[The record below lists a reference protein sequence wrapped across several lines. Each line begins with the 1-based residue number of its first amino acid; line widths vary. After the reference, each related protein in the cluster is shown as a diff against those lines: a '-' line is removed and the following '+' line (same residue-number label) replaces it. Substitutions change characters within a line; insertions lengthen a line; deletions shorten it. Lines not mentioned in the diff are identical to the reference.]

1 MKTALLI
8 TESSVYTNPKGE
20 LIVRGGGEMGMH
32 ILAKQ
37 LLKIGVKPF
46 VFAISEYPDQKS
58 EETIDGVF
66 YQRFNVKSRTSF
78 ALIAYLRAALKESRK
93 VDFVFLNQFVPHLLL
108 PFLRVI
114 KKIAIVH
121 DVYGSLKFWVRQF
134 GFFKGFAG
142 YLIERL
148 QLRNDK
154 KHADGIMV
162 VSDYG
167 RMQVAKF
174 LGTEILNKTVVNPW
188 PIEPICKSV
197 SASEQLTKENFVLF
211 VGRFV
216 DYKNPEHALLALKK
230 IKDVYPNFRLK
241 MVISR
246 QDQGLFEKFDQLRK
260 SLELSNADVELILD
274 CSYQQLVRLY
284 SSAKLLLHPSHVEGL
299 GLVCIEALACGTPVV
314 AYDLPAYKSFL
325 IHGKNAQL
333 ARVGDVDAFSSGAL
347 SILDDYG
354 TYFLHCGLPQNFSEN
369 AFQKGLCAML
379 FD

>member
-8 TESSVYTNPKGE
+8 TESSVYTNPRGE

-78 ALIAYLRAALKESRK
+78 ALISYLRSALKESRK

-108 PFLRVI
+108 PFLRSI
-114 KKIAIVH
+114 KKVAIVH
-121 DVYGSLKFWVRQF
+121 DVYGSLRFWVRQF

-142 YLIERL
+142 YLIERV
-148 QLRNDK
+148 QLRNDR
-154 KHADGIMV
+154 KHADVIMV

-174 LGTEILNKTVVNPW
+174 LGSEILSKTVVNSW
-188 PIEPICKSV
+188 PIGPMYREV
-197 SASEQLTKENFVLF
+197 LAAEQLTKKNFALF

-216 DYKNPEHALLALKK
+216 DYKNPEHALLALEK
-230 IKDVYPNFRLK
+230 IKAVYPDFRLK

-246 QDQGLFEKFDQLRK
+246 QDRGLFEKFDRLRK
-260 SLELSNADVELILD
+260 TLKLSNDDVELILD
-274 CSYQQLVRLY
+274 CSYPRLLHLY
-284 SSAKLLLHPSHVEGL
+284 AGAKLLLHPSHVEGL
-299 GLVCIEALACGTPVV
+299 GIVCIEALACKTPVV

-325 IHGKNAQL
+325 VHGKNAQL
-333 ARVGDVDAFSSGAL
+333 AYVGDVGAFCKGAL
-347 SILDDYG
+347 AILDDYES
-354 TYFLHCGLPQNFSEN
+354 YFDNCCLPQNFSEKG
-369 AFQKGLCAML
+369 FQKGLCEML
-379 FD
+379 FG

>member
-8 TESSVYTNPKGE
+8 TESSVYTNHKGE

-37 LLKIGVKPF
+37 LLKVGVKPF

-66 YQRFNVKSRTSF
+66 YRRFNVKSRTSF
-78 ALIAYLRAALKESRK
+78 ALIAYLRAALKESQK

-108 PFLRVI
+108 PFLGVI

-121 DVYGSLKFWVRQF
+121 DVYGSLRFWLRQY
-134 GFFKGFAG
+134 GLFKGFAG

-154 KHADGIMV
+154 KYADAIMV

-174 LGTEILNKTVVNPW
+174 LGIGILNKVVVNPW
-188 PIEPICKSV
+188 PIGPICKS
-197 SASEQLTKENFVLF
+197 ATACEQLTKEDFVLF

-230 IKDVYPNFRLK
+230 IKTLYPDFRLK

-246 QDQGLFEKFDQLRK
+246 QDRRLFEKFDRLRMALK
-260 SLELSNADVELILD
+260 LSNDDVELIVD
-274 CSYQQLVRLY
+274 CSHEQLMHLY
-284 SSAKLLLHPSHVEGL
+284 AGSKLLLHPSYVEGL
-299 GLVCIEALACGTPVV
+299 GIVCIEALACKTPVV

-325 IHGKNAQL
+325 VHEKNAQL
-333 ARVGDVDAFSSGAL
+333 AYLGDVDAFCKSAL
-347 SILDDYG
+347 TILDDYES
-354 TYFLHCGLPQNFSEN
+354 YFAHCFLPQNFSEKS
-369 AFQKGLCAML
+369 FQKVLCEML
-379 FD
+379 FG